1 MSQKVNVYVVTSG
14 DYDDYHIE
22 RVFLNLEDAE
32 YYVAEQTD
40 KRKHDPSS
48 DIPKIEKWTANKN
61 NNHEKV
67 YKAIWFQVIGGI
79 YGTRNLDWHMIYSL
93 KPFHIDIEKN
103 RKCPGSTFEMT
114 FDGITGVIPTD
125 ITFDH
130 DNLDDEVAV
139 NQMVQNALT
148 TWEENLL

>member
-14 DYDDYHIE
+14 DHDDYHVE

-40 KRKHDPSS
+40 KRKNDPDA
-48 DIPKIEKWTANKN
+48 DIPSIEIWDVSKINKKK
-61 NNHEKV
+61 KV
-67 YKAIWFQVIGGI
+67 YKAIWFQVIGNI
-79 YGTRNLDWHMIYSL
+79 HSTRSLDWRMIYSL
-93 KPFHIDIEKN
+93 KPFHIDIKKN
-103 RKCPGSTFEMT
+103 RKYPGATLEMT
-114 FDGITGVIPTD
+114 FEGITGVIPTD

-130 DNLDDEVAV
+130 DNLDDEVAI
-139 NQMVQNALT
+139 NQMVQSALT